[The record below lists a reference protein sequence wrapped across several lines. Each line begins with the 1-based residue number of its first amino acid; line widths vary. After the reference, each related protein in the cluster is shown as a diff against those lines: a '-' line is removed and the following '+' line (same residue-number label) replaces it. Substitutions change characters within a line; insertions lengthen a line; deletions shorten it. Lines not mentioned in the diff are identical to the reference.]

1 MKNSEYWSR
10 RVEELEKAQ
19 VLNETKYIQILNKEY
34 ERALSNVKKEVN
46 NWLARF
52 SINNQ
57 VSLKDAKKWLN
68 TNELQELKWDVEEYI
83 KYGQENGIDLI
94 WKKELENA
102 SSKIHIARLDA
113 NANKTRN

>member
-46 NWLARF
+46 NWLA
-52 SINNQ
+52 
-57 VSLKDAKKWLN
+57 
-68 TNELQELKWDVEEYI
+68 
-83 KYGQENGIDLI
+83 
-94 WKKELENA
+94 
-102 SSKIHIARLDA
+102 
-113 NANKTRN
+113 